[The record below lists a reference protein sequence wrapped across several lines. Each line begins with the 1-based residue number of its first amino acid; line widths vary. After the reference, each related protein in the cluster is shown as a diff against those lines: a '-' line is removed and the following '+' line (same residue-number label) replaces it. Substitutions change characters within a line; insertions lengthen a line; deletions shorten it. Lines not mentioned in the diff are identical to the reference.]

1 MGPVVTKRKKEKKIV
16 KALVRNGIVE
26 ENRKNS
32 LEMRVE
38 RKKKVY
44 VGEKMYLFFP
54 SSGFI
59 NGRTKRKKKRKKM
72 KVTFKPKMQYWK
84 KNRR

>member
-38 RKKKVY
+38 RKKKRFMW
-44 VGEKMYLFFP
+44 GKKCIFF
-54 SSGFI
+54 SLQVVLLMEEQRERRR
-59 NGRTKRKKKRKKM
+59 GRR
-72 KVTFKPKMQYWK
+72 
-84 KNRR
+84 